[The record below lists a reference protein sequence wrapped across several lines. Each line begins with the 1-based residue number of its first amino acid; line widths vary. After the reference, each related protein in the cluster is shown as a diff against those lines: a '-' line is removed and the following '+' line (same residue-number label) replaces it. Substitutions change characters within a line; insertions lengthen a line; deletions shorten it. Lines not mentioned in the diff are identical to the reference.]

1 MSLGKKLVAPE
12 IGHNPR
18 EDADVD
24 TAFSDMSGN
33 RADITFTAENHFV
46 QPHSERHTS
55 QSNE

>member
-18 EDADVD
+18 EDANVD
-24 TAFSDMSGN
+24 TAFSDMGGN
-33 RADITFTAENHFV
+33 DITFTAENHFV